1 MRNVRG
7 FVSHVIE
14 RFTIKGEVQLNYSY
28 ILKEIAMDSKINSF
42 LQNLKNI
49 NSEKIVETL
58 KKNQE
63 NLNPS
68 AMLGMA
74 KKAVHQARSFS
85 KEEIQFL
92 LGKVNDVGHKT
103 NIEIEKNISKL
114 VNKILEGQPEEN
126 ITNEIRTEIMSMLVE
141 HNNGKNIVPIV
152 KYVNSVVVH
161 NAPTNIES
169 FMNFRKN
176 IAQTLINDAKKR
188 ISEKNIIDAQVIQEQ
203 PEKKISSKKEKNKKE
218 I

>member
-1 MRNVRG
+1 
-7 FVSHVIE
+7 
-14 RFTIKGEVQLNYSY
+14 
-28 ILKEIAMDSKINSF
+28 MDSKLNSF

-103 NIEIEKNISKL
+103 NLEIEKNISKL
-114 VNKILEGQPEEN
+114 VNKILEGQAEEN

-141 HNNGKNIVPIV
+141 HNNGKNILPIV

-188 ISEKNIIDAQVIQEQ
+188 ISEKNVIDAQIVHEQ
-203 PEKKISSKKEKNKKE
+203 PEKKISSKKERHKKE